1 MLSIKF
7 LSVLVVIILQSQ
19 AVHSRRRSRD
29 SSDKGTSSSR
39 PFQCLNSLKPL
50 CIILPSSVQVP
61 YQNGPMSD
69 CNRLPAKCCNSEL
82 KYDVRCVFSINH
94 WLSPNAIQAHVSQS
108 DFTLPTEEKSKPAGI
123 GSAPIT
129 GGSISGSCSEPVF

>member
-82 KYDVRCVFSINH
+82 KYD
-94 WLSPNAIQAHVSQS
+94 
-108 DFTLPTEEKSKPAGI
+108 EEKSKPAGI

-129 GGSISGSCSEPVF
+129 GGSASGSCSEPVF